1 MDIAVKNTDVEIPKK
16 QLMRYHQRE
25 DQKGEIEAMESMLP
39 HLKNSQDKGQ
49 VTQRIRRLKTTLES
63 QSPAPLAGSAKD
75 KIAARAKAL
84 EEKITA
90 GMLSKEEMRKNPAG
104 AVGQHMRWE
113 KANKPAIMEWKNAMQ
128 MLEPDSNDP
137 DLSNL
142 ERLRPEGQRDR
153 FRADAQI
160 TGKMSYLHVPEEN
173 WKQAFEGKE
182 PENTALKQAK
192 RVAEE
197 NNLEVK
203 QKKGMSDEARKAAAE
218 RMRKMHAQ
226 KRQQAAVQ
234 QSDRDL
240 PIVQEGEAVTNS
252 EG

>member
-49 VTQRIRRLKTTLES
+49 VTQRIRRLKTSLES

-142 ERLRPEGQRDR
+142 ERLRPEGKMDR

-160 TGKMSYLHVPEEN
+160 TGKMSYLNVPEEN
-173 WKQAFEGKE
+173 WDMAFEGKK
-182 PENTALKQAK
+182 PENTALKQAE
-192 RVAEE
+192 RVAAAKTE
-197 NNLEVK
+197 
-203 QKKGMSDEARKAAAE
+203 KKGMSDEARKAAAE